1 MQPDPGCEK
10 LDEVAV
16 GVQGAGIPPDPK
28 AETITMGWTGM
39 LFIRLKKEIHSQ
51 FLFPSSWFQWCNNP
65 ESTLLLSHNKQQG
78 ETKSDIFFINQ

>member
-10 LDEVAV
+10 LDEVAA
-16 GVQGAGIPPDPK
+16 GVQGAGIPPDPQ

-51 FLFPSSWFQWCNNP
+51 FLFPSS
-65 ESTLLLSHNKQQG
+65 
-78 ETKSDIFFINQ
+78 

>member
-16 GVQGAGIPPDPK
+16 GVQGAGIPPDPQ

-39 LFIRLKKEIHSQ
+39 LFIQLKKEIHSQ
-51 FLFPSSWFQWCNNP
+51 FLFPSS
-65 ESTLLLSHNKQQG
+65 
-78 ETKSDIFFINQ
+78 